1 MTTYRVYDIQWETD
15 GEPVKGLPS
24 EVTVLVKDELDS
36 EDEKHEAAVNLVSDQ
51 HGWLIADCK
60 IEAA

>member
-15 GEPVKGLPS
+15 GEPGKGLPS
-24 EVTVLVKDELDS
+24 EVTVVVDEVGS